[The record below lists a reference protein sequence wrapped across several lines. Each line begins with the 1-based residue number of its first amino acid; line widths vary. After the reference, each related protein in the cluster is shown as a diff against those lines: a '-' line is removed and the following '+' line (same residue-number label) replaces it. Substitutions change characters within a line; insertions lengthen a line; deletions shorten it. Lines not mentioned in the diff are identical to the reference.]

1 MNKVAAVRVADARY
15 PRNAPYSPSE
25 RYPEYPFGD
34 AVAAEP
40 NYAYEGVRALLHDL
54 GFDREHFGTPQ
65 WNPLGHLIHPGDTV
79 VLKPNF
85 VLSSHKGRKDL
96 FAVIT
101 HPAVLRAI
109 GDYAW
114 IALQGRGKL
123 IIADAPQYDCNWEE
137 LLAATGV
144 DKVVAHWAAHAGPET
159 DLRDLRPYWS
169 RWKHFASMLEA
180 LPGDPQGSRVINLG
194 KKSAL
199 YRKPRPD
206 KLYGAVYRRDETIQ
220 HHTGETHE
228 YQVSR
233 TILDADVVISVPK
246 LKVHKKVGVTLNV
259 KGLVGINTNK
269 NYLVHYSITPP
280 SEGGDQY
287 PDGLFT
293 PSEKFLISTE
303 RWMYDHLLAS
313 RNPLLERIHRSIYW
327 LHNNTTRKLGL
338 KVEESKRLL
347 DAGNWYGNDS
357 AWRMAV
363 DLLRIFLFTDRKGQ
377 LQTTPQRRVFT
388 VIDGIVGGDVN
399 GPLTPD
405 PVHSR
410 TLVGG
415 ENVLAADLAATRL
428 MGFDPLKVRMHTA
441 LLADPH
447 FDFGVHGLDDVE
459 VVADEPGWSQ
469 CLKNGDDRFL
479 GFREHPGWIGHLMV
493 KPERV
498 VVFGPDAERSK
509 KK

>member
-1 MNKVAAVRVADARY
+1 MNHVAVVQLSEARY
-15 PRNAPYSPSE
+15 PKVAPYSPSE
-25 RYPEYPFGD
+25 AYPEYPFP
-34 AVAAEP
+34 AALAAES
-40 NYAYEGVRALLHDL
+40 NAVYAAVRDLLHNL
-54 GFDREHFGTPQ
+54 GYDRENFGTPQ
-65 WNPLGHLIHPGDTV
+65 WNPLGHLIRPGNTV
-79 VLKPNF
+79 VIKPNF

-96 FAVIT
+96 FSIIT

-114 IALQGRGKL
+114 IALQGRGRL

-137 LLAATGV
+137 LVAATGV
-144 DKVVAHWAAHAGPET
+144 DKVVAHWAAHAGPEV

-180 LPGDPQGSRVINLG
+180 LPGDPQGSLVVNVG
-194 KKSAL
+194 TKSAL
-199 YRKPRPD
+199 YKKPRPD
-206 KLYGAVYRRDETIQ
+206 KLYGAVYRRDETIV

-228 YQVSR
+228 YQVAR
-233 TILDADVVISVPK
+233 TIIDADVVISVPK

-269 NYLVHYSITPP
+269 NYLVHYSITSP

-313 RNPLLERIHRSIYW
+313 RNPILERIHRSIYW
-327 LHNNTTRKLGL
+327 LHNHTTRRLGF
-338 KVEESKRLL
+338 KVQESKRML

-357 AWRMAV
+357 AWRMSV
-363 DLLRIFLFTDRKGQ
+363 DLLRIFLFADHAGN
-377 LQTTPQRRVFT
+377 LQTTPQRRTFSI
-388 VIDGIVGGDVN
+388 IDGVIGGDVN

-405 PVHSR
+405 PVASAV
-410 TLVGG
+410 LVGG
-415 ENVLAADLAATRL
+415 ENVLATDLVATRL
-428 MGFDPLKVRMHTA
+428 MGFDPLKVRMHQA
-441 LLADPH
+441 LLSDSYFDFCVRGLSDITIHNADPEIV
-447 FDFGVHGLDDVE
+447 GCL
-459 VVADEPGWSQ
+459 ADEEK
-469 CLKNGDDRFL
+469 CFL
-479 GFREHPGWIGHLMV
+479 NFRPHPGWIGHLEV

-498 VVFGPDAERSK
+498 VQFGKYQERK
-509 KK
+509 K